1 MKGLSMLFGQP
12 HEIVVYEIVG
22 YGIKRAIGILFT
34 IKKPA
39 PYKWNG
45 HIIYNKGLNSIF

>member
-12 HEIVVYEIVG
+12 HEIVG